1 MKIAVFSDIHGN
13 LRALKTVLEQIK
25 EKKVDLPY
33 PFLQLSDLKNGVFDK
48 ACKSEEVMEYELV
61 VIGHSHQDFV
71 NGNVVS
77 ISASGLEGAS
87 YLLIEA
93 NEDGVSFENIIII

>member
-1 MKIAVFSDIHGN
+1 MQYIEDAVKG
-13 LRALKTVLEQIK
+13 E
-25 EKKVDLPY
+25 
-33 PFLQLSDLKNGVFDK
+33 
-48 ACKSEEVMEYELV
+48 
-61 VIGHSHQDFV
+61 
-71 NGNVVS
+71 NVVS